1 MVMYKSISPKGVLSK
16 KKTTDEESIKT
27 LFRNKSYKAL
37 CEQDSFASVNALKP
51 FSLFWFLYVLW
62 LSLYYF

>member
-1 MVMYKSISPKGVLSK
+1 MVMYKPISPKGAPSLK
-16 KKTTDEESIKT
+16 KTDEESIKN

-51 FSLFWFLYVLW
+51 FSLF
-62 LSLYYF
+62 